1 MQAVVYGKVME
12 HGVDR
17 RNALT
22 RVAAGAAALA
32 LPSFASSGRAFAQ
45 PYTIPEQQ
53 RRILDVARREVE
65 RAGSALWRR
74 DMAGIADFGL
84 PSSLPRL
91 HFANLEAGTV
101 RSHLVAH
108 GKGSDPEHDGF
119 LHTFSNEPGS
129 LATSRGAYISYEW
142 YVGKYGVSIRMGGL
156 DRDNS
161 NALPRAI
168 VMHQAW
174 YAAPDMLT
182 KWGKL
187 GRSDGC
193 LAMAPDDFNFAL
205 TQLSGGRVVFA
216 DKLGIY

>member
-1 MQAVVYGKVME
+1 ME

-17 RNALT
+17 RTALT

-129 LATSRGAYISYEW
+129 HATSRGAYISYEW

>member
-1 MQAVVYGKVME
+1 MTTGL
-12 HGVDR
+12 DR
-17 RNALT
+17 RTAL
-22 RVAAGAAALA
+22 VGAVAGAAALV
-32 LPSFASSGRAFAQ
+32 LPVRAFAQ
-45 PYTIPEQQ
+45 PYSIPEQH
-53 RRILDVARREVE
+53 RRILDVARREVA
-65 RAGSALWRR
+65 RAGGKLWRR
-74 DMAGIADFGL
+74 DIAGVADFGL

-101 RSHLVAH
+101 RSFLVAH
-108 GKGSDPEHDGF
+108 GKGSDPDHDGF

-156 DRDNS
+156 DPDNS

-174 YAAPDMLT
+174 YAAPDMLA

-193 LAMAPDDFNFAL
+193 LAMAPDDFNYAL
-205 TQLSGGRVVFA
+205 TQLSGGRVVYA

>member
-1 MQAVVYGKVME
+1 MKQGL
-12 HGVDR
+12 DR
-17 RNALT
+17 RTALKRT
-22 RVAAGAAALA
+22 AAGAVALA
-32 LPSFASSGRAFAQ
+32 LPLRAFAQ
-45 PYTIPEQQ
+45 PFSIPEQH

-65 RAGSALWRR
+65 RAGSVLWRR
-74 DMAGIADFGL
+74 DIAGVADYGL
-84 PSSLPRL
+84 PSSMPRL

-101 RSHLVAH
+101 RSFLVAH
-108 GKGSDPEHDGF
+108 GRGSDPEHDGF
-119 LHTFSNEPGS
+119 LKWFSNEPGS

-205 TQLSGGRVVFA
+205 TQLSGGRLVFA

>member
-1 MQAVVYGKVME
+1 MLDGATMSTILDRRTALKRAVV
-12 HGVDR
+12 
-17 RNALT
+17 
-22 RVAAGAAALA
+22 GATALA
-32 LPSFASSGRAFAQ
+32 LPTFAISRRAFAQ
-45 PYTIPEQQ
+45 PYTIPEQH
-53 RRILDVARREVE
+53 RRILDAARREVD
-65 RAGSALWRR
+65 RAGSILWRR
-74 DMAGIADFGL
+74 DIAGVADFGL

-108 GKGSDPEHDGF
+108 GRGSDPEHDGF
-119 LHTFSNEPGS
+119 LKTFSNEPGS

-205 TQLSGGRVVFA
+205 TQLSGGRLVFA

>member
-1 MQAVVYGKVME
+1 MVYGTAME
-12 HGVDR
+12 HRVDR
-17 RNALT
+17 RTVLT
-22 RVAAGAAALA
+22 RVAAGAAAFA
-32 LPSFASSGRAFAQ
+32 LPARVFAQ
-45 PYTIPEQQ
+45 PFTIPEQH

-74 DMAGIADFGL
+74 DIAGVADFGL

-91 HFANLEAGTV
+91 HFANLEAGQV

-108 GKGSDPEHDGF
+108 GRGSDPEHDGF
-119 LHTFSNEPGS
+119 LKWFSNEPGS

-156 DRDNS
+156 DSDNS
-161 NALPRAI
+161 NALNRAI

-174 YAAPDMLT
+174 YAAPDMLS

-193 LAMAPDDFNFAL
+193 LAMAPGDFNFAL
-205 TQLSGGRVVFA
+205 TQLSGGRVIYA

>member
-1 MQAVVYGKVME
+1 MVVAPEVIGTQEQK
-12 HGVDR
+12 
-17 RNALT
+17 NPP
-22 RVAAGAAALA
+22 AGLIAHEWLLLGPRCSCEKQRGA
-32 LPSFASSGRAFAQ
+32 GR
-45 PYTIPEQQ
+45 P
-53 RRILDVARREVE
+53 RREVE
-65 RAGSALWRR
+65 RAGSVLWRR
-74 DMAGIADFGL
+74 DIAGVADFGL

-101 RSHLVAH
+101 RSFLVAH
-108 GKGSDPEHDGF
+108 GRGSDPEHDGF
-119 LHTFSNEPGS
+119 LKWFSNEPGS
-129 LATSRGAYISYEW
+129 LASSRGAYISYEW

-156 DRDNS
+156 DADNS
-161 NALPRAI
+161 NALNRAI

-174 YAAPDMLT
+174 YAAPDMLS

-205 TQLSGGRVVFA
+205 TQLSGGRVIYA

>member
-1 MQAVVYGKVME
+1 ME

-17 RNALT
+17 RTALT

-32 LPSFASSGRAFAQ
+32 LPARVFAQ
-45 PYTIPEQQ
+45 PYTISEQH

-74 DMAGIADFGL
+74 DIAGIADFGL

-119 LHTFSNEPGS
+119 LKWFSNEPGS
-129 LATSRGAYISYEW
+129 LATSRGAYI
-142 YVGKYGVSIRMGGL
+142 
-156 DRDNS
+156 
-161 NALPRAI
+161 
-168 VMHQAW
+168 
-174 YAAPDMLT
+174 AAPFPSPYVIL
-182 KWGKL
+182 
-187 GRSDGC
+187 
-193 LAMAPDDFNFAL
+193 
-205 TQLSGGRVVFA
+205 
-216 DKLGIY
+216 

>member
-1 MQAVVYGKVME
+1 MDN
-12 HGVDR
+12 GVDR
-17 RNALT
+17 RTALK
-22 RVAAGAAALA
+22 RAAAGAAALA
-32 LPSFASSGRAFAQ
+32 IPARVFAQ
-45 PYTIPEQQ
+45 PFTIPEQH
-53 RRILDVARREVE
+53 RRILEVARREVE

-74 DMAGIADFGL
+74 DIAGVADFGL

-101 RSHLVAH
+101 RSFLVAH
-108 GKGSDPEHDGF
+108 GRGSDPEHDGF
-119 LHTFSNEPGS
+119 LKWFSNEPGS
-129 LATSRGAYISYEW
+129 LASSRGAYISYEW

-156 DRDNS
+156 DADNS
-161 NALPRAI
+161 NALNRAI

-174 YAAPDMLT
+174 YAAPDMLS

-205 TQLSGGRVVFA
+205 TQLSGGRVIYA

>member
-1 MQAVVYGKVME
+1 MC
-12 HGVDR
+12 
-17 RNALT
+17 
-22 RVAAGAAALA
+22 
-32 LPSFASSGRAFAQ
+32 SSD
-45 PYTIPEQQ
+45 
-53 RRILDVARREVE
+53 L
-65 RAGSALWRR
+65 
-74 DMAGIADFGL
+74 
-84 PSSLPRL
+84 
-91 HFANLEAGTV
+91 
-101 RSHLVAH
+101 
-108 GKGSDPEHDGF
+108 
-119 LHTFSNEPGS
+119 SNEPGS

-205 TQLSGGRVVFA
+205 TQLSGGRVIYA

>member
-1 MQAVVYGKVME
+1 MDKGL
-12 HGVDR
+12 DR
-17 RNALT
+17 RTALK
-22 RVAAGAAALA
+22 RAAVGAAALVV
-32 LPSFASSGRAFAQ
+32 PPFVGSGRAFAQ
-45 PYTIPEQQ
+45 PFTIPEQH
-53 RRILDVARREVE
+53 RRILDVAKREVD
-65 RAGSALWRR
+65 RAGNLLWRR
-74 DMAGIADFGL
+74 DIAGVADFGL

-101 RSHLVAH
+101 RSFLVAH
-108 GKGSDPEHDGF
+108 GRGSDPEHDGF
-119 LHTFSNEPGS
+119 LKWFSNEPGS

-161 NALPRAI
+161 NALQRAI

-193 LAMAPDDFNFAL
+193 LAMAPDDFNLAL
-205 TQLSGGRVVFA
+205 TQLSGGRVIYA

>member
-1 MQAVVYGKVME
+1 ME
-12 HGVDR
+12 QGLDR
-17 RNALT
+17 RTALK
-22 RVAAGAAALA
+22 RAAAGAAALA
-32 LPSFASSGRAFAQ
+32 LAGPGRAFAQ
-45 PYTIPEQQ
+45 PFSIPEQH

-65 RAGSALWRR
+65 RAGAVLWRR
-74 DMAGIADFGL
+74 DIAGVADYGL

-101 RSHLVAH
+101 RSFLVAH
-108 GKGSDPEHDGF
+108 GRGSDPEHDGF
-119 LHTFSNEPGS
+119 LKWFSNEPGS

-161 NALPRAI
+161 NALQRAI

-174 YAAPDMLT
+174 YAAPDMLA

-193 LAMAPDDFNFAL
+193 LAMAPDDFNLAL
-205 TQLSGGRVVFA
+205 TQLSGGRLVFA

>member
-1 MQAVVYGKVME
+1 MVFGTAME
-12 HGVDR
+12 HRVNR
-17 RNALT
+17 RTALR
-22 RVAAGAAALA
+22 RVAVGAAALA
-32 LPSFASSGRAFAQ
+32 LPPFAGIGRTFAQ
-45 PYTIPEQQ
+45 PYTIPEQH
-53 RRILDVARREVE
+53 RRILDVARREVD
-65 RAGSALWRR
+65 RAGSVLWRR
-74 DMAGIADFGL
+74 DIAGVADFGL

-119 LHTFSNEPGS
+119 LKTFSNEPGS

-193 LAMAPDDFNFAL
+193 LAMAPDDFNYAL